1 MMIHKHPRTPAV
13 LMLLAVIAFGSF
25 LIYSRRSAPPGAL
38 DAKLAELQLAVAQ
51 PDAKPEVWLT
61 YAQTLQAA
69 KQLSRAVV
77 AYEHFLE
84 SDPYERS
91 ARMACATCLA
101 EIGNADAFRKFM
113 EETIAVLPKAAVE
126 IFNRPESAV
135 YLADARF
142 QALQKNAAAGA
153 MD

>member
-1 MMIHKHPRTPAV
+1 
-13 LMLLAVIAFGSF
+13 MLVAVIAFGGVVIF
-25 LIYSRRSAPPGAL
+25 SRRPAPPGAL
-38 DAKLAELQLAVAQ
+38 DAKLAELQQAVSQ
-51 PDAKPEVWLT
+51 PGAKPEVWLT

-84 SDPYERS
+84 SDPYARS
-91 ARMACATCLA
+91 ARMNCAACLA
-101 EIGNADAFRKFM
+101 ELGDAETFGTFM
-113 EETIAVLPKAAVE
+113 DETIDVLPKAAVE

-135 YLADARF
+135 YLTDARF
-142 QALQKNAAAGA
+142 QDRKQRALAGA